1 MLECFGVPK
10 FLRCYYAARDGL
22 SGGSHFFAHVFLLI
36 IHSLKSIASGMLS
49 SVETPKVQADVSQN
63 WVQ

>member
-1 MLECFGVPK
+1 MLRRSEISSM
-10 FLRCYYAARDGL
+10 L
-22 SGGSHFFAHVFLLI
+22 SCSTRWLEWGSHFFAHVLLLI

-49 SVETPKVQADVSQN
+49 SAETPKVQADVSQN

>member
-1 MLECFGVPK
+1 MLRRSEISSM
-10 FLRCYYAARDGL
+10 L
-22 SGGSHFFAHVFLLI
+22 SCSTRWFEWGSQFFAHVFLLI

-49 SVETPKVQADVSQN
+49 SAETPKVQADVSQN